1 MAGQHDPPARVG
13 DRESPPAVLWQKL
26 PRSLP
31 REDWQWRATSRRTS
45 VGSLAHSWE
54 DSEQANA
61 RLALLCYLGARAS
74 RPPPFSSTGDLLHDP
89 GLAGG
94 CGARAG
100 GTPALPGN
108 KGMLA

>member
-1 MAGQHDPPARVG
+1 MAGQHDPLARVG

-54 DSEQANA
+54 DSQQRHAAEGRGFSPAA
-61 RLALLCYLGARAS
+61 KRAPTFS
-74 RPPPFSSTGDLLHDP
+74 LTHLEGIGTPGLKPRPSGGPKWSLSST
-89 GLAGG
+89 
-94 CGARAG
+94 C
-100 GTPALPGN
+100 
-108 KGMLA
+108 